1 MAGATWDEALKK
13 ALRDRAEELDFLR
26 EHDLKAKASSHSS

>member
-1 MAGATWDEALKK
+1 MASTTWEEALKR

-26 EHDLKAKASSHSS
+26 EHDLKAKASRPSS

>member
-1 MAGATWDEALKK
+1 MAGATWDEALKR

-26 EHDLKAKASSHSS
+26 EHGLKAKASRPSS